1 MRTLFIKTEHSPY
14 LPLFG
19 NTAMLK
25 FNKNELQTYMQSNIN
40 STTLNIWCIF
50 IYSCLKNRFY
60 IYGATIS
67 APHILY
73 GALKTQQKLFIYAE
87 HLS

>member
-1 MRTLFIKTEHSPY
+1 MRTLFINTEHSPY
-14 LPLFG
+14 LTLFG

-25 FNKNELQTYMQSNIN
+25 FNKNELQTYMQNNIDR
-40 STTLNIWCIF
+40 TILIKWCIF
-50 IYSCLKNRFY
+50 IHSCLKNRFY

-73 GALKTQQKLFIYAE
+73 GALKIQ
-87 HLS
+87 